1 MRSPGTGPRQ
11 ATPAAQRKAA
21 LVRALLAFLRPGYA
35 ESQNAR
41 GATVHSRSED
51 GLTVSRT
58 FRFGYSMLSAELAGH
73 GVVAVFRLDA
83 TAHSFETRAFKA
95 ALVPEWAGLVGVPGE
110 ARPVRISPEVVGKS
124 ESNRVAA

>member
-1 MRSPGTGPRQ
+1 MRNPNEPDRIRR
-11 ATPAAQRKAA
+11 ATPAAQRNAA
-21 LVRALLAFLRPGYA
+21 LVRAMLAFLRPGYA

-73 GVVAVFRLDA
+73 GVVAVFRLDV
-83 TAHSFETRAFKA
+83 TALSFQTRTLKA
-95 ALVPEWAGLVGVPGE
+95 PLLPEWAGLVGLPSVPH
-110 ARPVRISPEVVGKS
+110 RPAKTVPFSGGS
-124 ESNRVAA
+124 HAH

>member
-1 MRSPGTGPRQ
+1 MRRGRQPGSIRR

-21 LVRALLAFLRPGYA
+21 LVRAMLAFLRPGYA

-58 FRFGYSMLSAELAGH
+58 FRFGYSILSAELAGG

-83 TAHSFETRAFKA
+83 DALTFQTRAFKV
-95 ALVPEWAGLVGVPGE
+95 ALVPEWAGLAGLPGE
-110 ARPVRISPEVVGKS
+110 ARAPAEIIPFIGGRH
-124 ESNRVAA
+124 AA